1 MTNVPFINKITNEL
15 SKRKL
20 KSDVVAN
27 AILDIAVGNDRLDDL
42 IANGVT
48 QSDIESLTIGGLTTE
63 QTEALEVVHL
73 SKDALGKINGL
84 KSSAS
89 EIDRVSKEI
98 PKTALNALS
107 QAQNRRIDLVM
118 IGDSNQVKD
127 GFGFAGAFIEVL
139 GSKYGLYATGIGG
152 SITTGNER
160 LYNDIPGSVKSG
172 APALNEALYPSNSP
186 EPYSYVADTIVLNPS
201 TSGVGINPTSKIKP
215 KEELTFWTCWGSFAS
230 GLGKFRRFVR
240 YGLTPYTVIA
250 SDAAYINTNTGAV
263 GKNFTALTIQAD
275 PSRLEIPIECK
286 VALNGGA
293 TYQITGPFLEYYSR
307 VENPNTT
314 NGVSVH
320 TLYGEGSQSLWDMAT
335 TLQGYSDIALKNF
348 FEETRRLQVSKYQKP
363 IVVVYINSGLNDTSE
378 TSTPSKGNFAV
389 PSGSSKE
396 AYADNLNAII
406 DRIESVYSANWDV
419 KELFFLLM
427 PSHPTG
433 NETEIRLDEYRQ
445 KCKETYFN
453 RDRCSY
459 INLRELVTS
468 NYMLEQGYY
477 LAGGSD
483 RYHLNT
489 AGYLDLVGKVSD
501 TIIEF

>member
-1 MTNVPFINKITNEL
+1 MGT
-15 SKRKL
+15 
-20 KSDVVAN
+20 
-27 AILDIAVGNDRLDDL
+27 
-42 IANGVT
+42 
-48 QSDIESLTIGGLTTE
+48 TTE
-63 QTEALEVVHL
+63 TRITSTQA
-73 SKDALGKINGL
+73 KDAIYKAH
-84 KSSAS
+84 SMPSAS
-89 EIDRVSKEI
+89 KIARVAGDI
-98 PKTALNALS
+98 PKTALNAIS
-107 QAQNRRIDLVM
+107 MAEHRRVDIVM
-118 IGDSNQVKD
+118 IGDSNQLKD
-127 GFGFAGAFIEVL
+127 GFGFMGGFINVL

-160 LYNDIPGSVKSG
+160 LYNDILGSASSG

-201 TSGVGINPTSKIKP
+201 TSGVEIKPTSKIKP

-240 YGLTPYTVIA
+240 YGLAPYTVIA

-263 GKNFTALTIQAD
+263 EKKFTALTIPAD
-275 PSRLEIPIECK
+275 PSRLELPLECK
-286 VALNGGA
+286 IALNGGA
-293 TYQITGPFLEYYSR
+293 TYQITGSFLEYYSR

-320 TLYGEGSQSLWDMAT
+320 TLYGVGSQSLWDMAT

-389 PSGSSKE
+389 PFGSSKE

-459 INLRELVTS
+459 INLRDLVTS
-468 NYMLEQGYY
+468 DYMLSQGYY
-477 LAGGSD
+477 LASGTD
-483 RYHLNT
+483 RYHLNKD
-489 AGYLDLVGKVSD
+489 GYLDLVGKVVD
-501 TIIEF
+501 TIVEF